1 MFSSRWRPTCQ
12 RRTGER
18 CPTFTQGRSL
28 CHRHTAQLGSVGAR
42 YSCGE
47 PYDMQHRVPA
57 AVMPRGTAPLSPAG
71 AWAAATLTLHGV
83 LLEQLWVGNGW
94 AGDVVPF
101 SSTGCGGKGDSC
113 AWPITRAALCR
124 LPPEHLCSLPRL
136 YLSLVLGNVNVTLLS
151 KQAKY
156 GPAALPLCAWGG
168 SGSPYHQG
176 IIDLPRL
183 SCSL

>member
-1 MFSSRWRPTCQ
+1 MRHSPTVTCRCLGSSHPDSA
-12 RRTGER
+12 R
-18 CPTFTQGRSL
+18 CP
-28 CHRHTAQLGSVGAR
+28 
-42 YSCGE
+42 
-47 PYDMQHRVPA
+47 PA
-57 AVMPRGTAPLSPAG
+57 A
-71 AWAAATLTLHGV
+71 
-83 LLEQLWVGNGW
+83 LEQLRVGNGW
-94 AGDVVPF
+94 AGDVVPV

-156 GPAALPLCAWGG
+156 GPAALPSCAWGG